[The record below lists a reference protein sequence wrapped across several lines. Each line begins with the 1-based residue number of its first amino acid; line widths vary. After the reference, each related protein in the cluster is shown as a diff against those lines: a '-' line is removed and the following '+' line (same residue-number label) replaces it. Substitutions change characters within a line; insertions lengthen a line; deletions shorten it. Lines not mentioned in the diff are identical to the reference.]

1 MILSPD
7 DAGWAKATPD
17 SRQQRARQNVI
28 FELGFFVGKLGRK
41 RTFALLLQGV
51 TKPSDF
57 DGVLYIPMEGDSW
70 TTGLVRE
77 LKAAGLDIDAN
88 KAY

>member
-1 MILSPD
+1 
-7 DAGWAKATPD
+7 
-17 SRQQRARQNVI
+17 
-28 FELGFFVGKLGRK
+28 
-41 RTFALLLQGV
+41 V

-57 DGVLYIPMEGDSW
+57 DGVLYIPMESNSW
-70 TTGLVRE
+70 KMDIVRE

>member
-1 MILSPD
+1 
-7 DAGWAKATPD
+7 
-17 SRQQRARQNVI
+17 
-28 FELGFFVGKLGRK
+28 LGFFVGKLGRN
-41 RTFALLLQGV
+41 RTLALLVDDV

-57 DGVLYIPMEGDSW
+57 DGVLYIPMESNSW
-70 TTGLVRE
+70 KMDIVRE